1 MHSTLDS
8 DATVVSNSPGS
19 TSKRPMMDA
28 SGPLL
33 TATQPS
39 TSWGK
44 AIPVALSVLIYWT
57 AVSMI
62 PVYNKRVFA
71 KGNYP
76 YPVATATI
84 QLAMV
89 SLALGIVSIVKHL
102 VYLAVR
108 HGSTAQRGDA
118 YEVML
123 RRCDVSLEQE
133 ARACVS
139 FVGGWAGGGDDG
151 D

>member
-1 MHSTLDS
+1 M
-8 DATVVSNSPGS
+8 
-19 TSKRPMMDA
+19 
-28 SGPLL
+28 
-33 TATQPS
+33 
-39 TSWGK
+39 
-44 AIPVALSVLIYWT
+44 ALSVLIYWT

-102 VYLAVR
+102 GLPGCPAWLD
-108 HGSTAQRGDA
+108 GSTR
-118 YEVML
+118 
-123 RRCDVSLEQE
+123 
-133 ARACVS
+133 
-139 FVGGWAGGGDDG
+139 
-151 D
+151 